1 MEKMDLHADEVF
13 LPRARPGAC
22 AQLERAHRELSK
34 TVRHARWVQGVA
46 SHGWTDVAGS
56 EGGIQT
62 KVDLVHAAVRQN
74 ATF

>member
-56 EGGIQT
+56 GGGIS
-62 KVDLVHAAVRQN
+62 KDSRGAGKGL
-74 ATF
+74 